1 MPEVALRSETDWDGW
16 RTATRALV
24 LADVPPEAVRFV
36 IDPANVTPPPTAAG
50 AFAVPRTLVALAA
63 QAIQARE
70 PDRFALLYRLVWRAH
85 AGAPVLED
93 VADPDL
99 RQARA
104 LALAVRA
111 EAHRMRSL
119 IRYLP
124 AADGTRFLG
133 WYAPAHFVLEA
144 NAQVLARWFPGFTV
158 SILTPDGSAHWNP
171 DGLRFGPA
179 VDPAAIPDDAALR
192 AYWAGFGAELLAVA
206 APGASLPEAE
216 TFEEARRPP
225 DQPPLAPVVPGGTG
239 AADAALAAAAREAA
253 TCRRCPLGAPAT
265 QTVFG
270 EGPAGA
276 RMMFIGEQAGD
287 QEDVI
292 GRPFVGPAGQMLDR
306 ALEEAGHRPPLGLD
320 QQRREAFQVR
330 RARPAPAA
338 PDAAGAGDRGLPVL
352 ARCGACAP
360 AARPAR
366 GAGRHGRA
374 HDPRS
379 CRDDRARTRPAD
391 PAVRWRN
398 GVGDRASLV
407 PAAAA
412 GRSGADAGIRG
423 LRRRS
428 AHRGRAGRR
437 RPGLTS
443 EARGLRP
450 GHTRRAARRAITQ
463 PGPHRT

>member
-144 NAQVLARWFPGFTV
+144 NAQVLARWFPDFTV

-239 AADAALAAAAREAA
+239 TADAALAAAAREAA

-306 ALEEAGHRPPLGLD
+306 ALEEAGIDRRSVWISNAVKHFKFVERGRRRLHQTPQAPEIEACRFWLDVERVRLQPALLVALG
-320 QQRREAFQVR
+320 
-330 RARPAPAA
+330 
-338 PDAAGAGDRGLPVL
+338 GT
-352 ARCGACAP
+352 
-360 AARPAR
+360 AARTIL
-366 GAGRHGRA
+366 GRA
-374 HDPRS
+374 VTIGRERGRPIRLSDGATALVTVHPSFLLRLPDEA
-379 CRDDRARTRPAD
+379 ARTREYAAFVAD
-391 PAVRWRN
+391 LRIAA
-398 GVGDRASLV
+398 GLAGGV
-407 PAAAA
+407 PA
-412 GRSGADAGIRG
+412 
-423 LRRRS
+423 
-428 AHRGRAGRR
+428 
-437 RPGLTS
+437 
-443 EARGLRP
+443 
-450 GHTRRAARRAITQ
+450 
-463 PGPHRT
+463 